1 MSTGKVH
8 VKRVS
13 IRKIRKIIDRYQPY
27 GRFLSKDGS
36 IWVAVDNSTG
46 DAWTEDFISKRDAVR
61 WLRGEFEVGGGS
73 KSMEENSMKVLVVE
87 PLKRPQVKEINGTL
101 RAMQEIVG
109 GTIQALYPFDDLVA
123 IVANDE
129 GKVLGLLPNR
139 GLRDDAGE
147 LCDIICG
154 TFFVCGLAGDS
165 FVSLTD
171 EQIEKY
177 TKEYETPEL
186 FLRICGD
193 IFALPLAREDAEKW
207 RKEYDNPC

>member
-1 MSTGKVH
+1 MSEGKNH
-8 VKRVS
+8 IKRVS
-13 IRKIRKIIDRYQPY
+13 IRKIRKIIGRYQPC

-73 KSMEENSMKVLVVE
+73 KPMEENSMKVLVVE
-87 PLKRPQVKEINGTL
+87 PLKRPQVKEISGTL
-101 RAMQEIVG
+101 RSMQEIVG
-109 GTIQALYPFDDLVA
+109 GTIQALYPFDDPVA

-147 LCDIICG
+147 LYDIVCG
-154 TFFVCGLAGDS
+154 TFFICGLAGDS

-193 IFALPLAREDAEKW
+193 VFALPLTIEEAEMWKN
-207 RKEYDNPC
+207 EYES

>member
-61 WLRGEFEVGGGS
+61 WLRGEFEVGDGS

-101 RAMQEIVG
+101 RAMQEIVA
-109 GTIQALYPFDDLVA
+109 GTIQAICPFSDSVNVITSDM
-123 IVANDE
+123 
-129 GKVLGLLPNR
+129 GKLIEQPMNR
-139 GLRDDAGE
+139 VLRDMDGKI
-147 LCDIICG
+147 DDVICG
-154 TFFVCGLAGDS
+154 TFLICG
-165 FVSLTD
+165 VTD
-171 EQIEKY
+171 EQIKRY
-177 TKEYETPEL
+177 TQLFYVPEVFLHIGRQIMVLKVANEEGESEYASSG
-186 FLRICGD
+186 IHS
-193 IFALPLAREDAEKW
+193 
-207 RKEYDNPC
+207 